1 MRYFII
7 AGEASGDLH
16 GANLIKNLYDADKD
30 AVINFRSSERMAAVM
45 GFADVARKAGTIF
58 RALSEC
64 KKEILD
70 FSPDVVILIDYP
82 GFNLRIAK
90 WAHKKGLK
98 VFYYIAPK
106 VWASREWRIKKLR
119 KYVDRLFIIFPFEK
133 AYFESKGIPYI
144 YCGNPLVDAVDASP
158 ALAQS
163 HEDFCNANGLAP
175 GTKFIAMLAGSRLG
189 EVKSMM
195 PLLKDTAAIM
205 HAKQQ
210 FKDWQ
215 FIIAGAPGRQME
227 DYGDYDHTYI
237 KVLFGQ
243 TQNIVHAAQAAVI
256 NSGTASLEAALI
268 GTPQVV
274 AYKISKAAFLF
285 AKHFLVKCKYIS
297 LGNLCLDR
305 LAFRELYDPNRGSAQ
320 ECSPKVI
327 AAELER
333 LVTDKNYRAAMLD
346 NYAAIRSSLGSSG
359 ASAAVAKAMVS
370 FCSRRCCSPD

>member
-1 MRYFII
+1 MRYYII

-16 GANLIKNLYDADKD
+16 GANLIKNLYEADKE

-45 GFADVARKAGTIF
+45 GFADVARKACTIF
-58 RALSEC
+58 RSLSEC
-64 KKEILD
+64 KKEILE
-70 FSPDVVILIDYP
+70 FFPDVVILIDYP

-90 WAHKKGLK
+90 WAHNKGLK

-106 VWASREWRIKKLR
+106 VWASREWRIKSLK

-133 AYFESKGIPYI
+133 AYFDSKGIPYI

-158 ALAQS
+158 ALTQS
-163 HEDFCNANGLAP
+163 HEDFCLSNGLTP
-175 GTKFIAMLAGSRLG
+175 GTKVIAMLAGSRLG

-205 HAKQQ
+205 HAKRQ

-215 FIIAGAPGRQME
+215 FIIAGAPGRKEE
-227 DYGDYDHTYI
+227 DYGDYDHTYM
-237 KVLFGQ
+237 KVIFGQ

-274 AYKISKAAFLF
+274 AYKVSRALYLF
-285 AKHFLVKCKYIS
+285 GKHLLVKCKYIS

-305 LAFRELYDPNRGSAQ
+305 LAFRELYDPNKGSAQ
-320 ECSPKVI
+320 ECSPEVI

-346 NYAAIRSSLGSSG
+346 DYAAIRSSLGSSG
-359 ASAAVAKAMVS
+359 ASAAVARAMVQELS
-370 FCSRRCCSPD
+370 LCPIK